1 MTAWTA
7 HPFRR
12 EPQRGALVLAIIAGI
27 AGAIF
32 YVTTSVFWAFFSILV
47 LFFSLEGFYLPTHY
61 QLLPDRVHVSRVF
74 SKSERP
80 WSAFRRVYEDA
91 RGLTLSPY
99 ARRSVLEPY
108 RALRLLFDGGE
119 RDEIIRVVR
128 ASIGVQVEWIRRGGA
143 A

>member
-1 MTAWTA
+1 MTVWTA

-12 EPQRGALVLAIIAGI
+12 DPLRGVLVLAIIAGI
-27 AGAIF
+27 ASALF
-32 YVTTSVFWAFFSILV
+32 YVTASLFWAVFSVFV
-47 LFFSLEGFYLPTHY
+47 LFLSLEGFYLPTHY
-61 QLLPDRVHVSRVF
+61 VLGPERVEIRRPF
-74 SKSERP
+74 SKSDRS
-80 WSAFRRVYEDA
+80 WSAFRRVYEDT

-99 ARRSVLEPY
+99 AKRSMMEPY

-128 ASIGVQVEWIRRGGA
+128 ESIGAQVEWIRRGGA

>member
-1 MTAWTA
+1 VTDWTA

-12 EPQRGALVLAIIAGI
+12 DPQRGVLVLAVIAGI
-27 AGAIF
+27 AGALW
-32 YVTTSVFWAFFSILV
+32 VATTSVVWALFAALV
-47 LFFSLEGFYLPTHY
+47 LLLSLESFYFPTRYH
-61 QLLPDRVHVSRVF
+61 LGAEVVRVSRVF

-99 ARRSVLEPY
+99 ARRSMLEPY

-119 RDEIIRVVR
+119 RDEIVRVVR
-128 ASIGVQVEWIRRGGA
+128 ASVDTNVEWIRGSKPA
-143 A
+143 